1 MAASQNDLYAG
12 YSPDISMEL
21 ELHGERFNV
30 AATGSA
36 TLRLRNPRTM
46 PPGRGTLRMT
56 VNGNVT
62 TTHVE
67 LIEGINPDQKVHAYK
82 RVEQSEGAAA

>member
-30 AATGSA
+30 AASGSK
-36 TLRLRNPRTM
+36 TLRLRNARPM
-46 PPGRGTLRMT
+46 PPGLGTLRMT

-62 TTHVE
+62 LTPVE
-67 LIEGINPDQKVHAYK
+67 LYQGVDPNLKEQAYK
-82 RVEQSEGAAA
+82 QVEQAEGAAA

>member
-1 MAASQNDLYAG
+1 MAASQKDHYAG
-12 YSPDISMEL
+12 YSPDISIEL

-30 AATGSA
+30 AATGSEY
-36 TLRLRNPRTM
+36 LRLRNPRPM

-62 TTHVE
+62 AKQVE
-67 LIEGINPDQKVHAYK
+67 LPQGIDADQKMQSYK
-82 RVEQSEGAAA
+82 LAEQTEGAAA